1 MRSFIVLL
9 AAVSASAYAGG
20 LPKATPNG
28 LSGSAWSS
36 IRAEYLRHRQAAF
49 PQDGGHRARNYGQQW
64 VTRFDGRGFDVTP
77 DAGGWRWGLELRSY
91 GFPGQERGV
100 KQARALADVEKLSYQ
115 WDSLMT
121 EWFVNGSR
129 GLEHGFTLA
138 SRPGKAAAALT
149 LHLAVRG
156 TLVPRVSPDGRRV
169 SFLDDRGAPALN
181 YAGLKVTDA
190 QGRELAARFTR
201 EPGGLRLEVE
211 ERSARYPV
219 TIDPPPFPTRQAT
232 SRRITRTAA
241 CRTAACSSSRPRQ
254 AAAPSVRA
262 A

>member
-1 MRSFIVLL
+1 MTRS
-9 AAVSASAYAGG
+9 
-20 LPKATPNG
+20 
-28 LSGSAWSS
+28 
-36 IRAEYLRHRQAAF
+36 
-49 PQDGGHRARNYGQQW
+49 
-64 VTRFDGRGFDVTP
+64 DGRGFDVTP
-77 DAGGWRWGLELRSY
+77 DANGWRWGLELRSH

-115 WDSLMT
+115 WDSLIT
-121 EWFVNGSR
+121 EWFVNGDR

-156 TLVPRVSPDGRRV
+156 TLVPRVSPVGRRV

-190 QGRELAARFTR
+190 QGRELAARFAR

-241 CRTAACSSSRPRQ
+241 CRTAACSSSRRRPG
-254 AAAPSVRA
+254 AARLVRA

>member
-1 MRSFIVLL
+1 MLRSIVLL
-9 AAVSASAYAGG
+9 AAVSASAYGGG
-20 LPKATPNG
+20 LPKAIPNG

-36 IRAEYLRHRQAAF
+36 IRAEYQRHRQAVF

-241 CRTAACSSSRPRQ
+241 CRTAACSSSRRRPG
-254 AAAPSVRA
+254 AARLVRA